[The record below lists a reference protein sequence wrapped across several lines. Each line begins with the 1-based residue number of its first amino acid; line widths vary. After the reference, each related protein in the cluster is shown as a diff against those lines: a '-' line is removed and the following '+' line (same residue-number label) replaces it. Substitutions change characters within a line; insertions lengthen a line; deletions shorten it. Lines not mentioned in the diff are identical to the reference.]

1 MITMS
6 SKRPVAAA
14 VATGLLATRSR
25 RVPLAVAAILGTMT
39 GARTIAGGRG
49 GHCPLARGED
59 GKEERKEE
67 DEIAEDGKR
76 VEDED
81 GKRVE
86 EEDGKRVEEEDGKRV
101 EEEDGKRVEEE
112 DERKEEDG
120 KRVEE
125 HEKGGKRVD
134 KVDGKEEEHE
144 EEGMKLVF
152 SLYEERKLTRSVS
165 TPPK

>member
-1 MITMS
+1 MSLMITMS

-67 DEIAEDGKR
+67 DEIT
-76 VEDED
+76 ED

-86 EEDGKRVEEEDGKRV
+86 E
-101 EEEDGKRVEEE
+101 
-112 DERKEEDG
+112 
-120 KRVEE
+120 
-125 HEKGGKRVD
+125 D

>member
-1 MITMS
+1 M
-6 SKRPVAAA
+6 
-14 VATGLLATRSR
+14 
-25 RVPLAVAAILGTMT
+25 GTMT

-49 GHCPLARGED
+49 GHCPLAREED

-67 DEIAEDGKR
+67 DEIA
-76 VEDED
+76 ED

-125 HEKGGKRVD
+125 HEKGGRRVEED

>member
-1 MITMS
+1 MMTMS

-49 GHCPLARGED
+49 GHCPLAREED

-67 DEIAEDGKR
+67 DEIA
-76 VEDED
+76 ED

-101 EEEDGKRVEEE
+101 EEEDGKRVEE
-112 DERKEEDG
+112 
-120 KRVEE
+120 
-125 HEKGGKRVD
+125 HEKGGKRVEED